1 MASVDTAAA
10 APAATNELDAHEIRI
25 TSHGKMN
32 AWVDFALKYF
42 EENPDKPLT
51 LHTLPAPPQAAREAQ
66 DAAAP
71 DAPTPADGR
80 AEKMHPSMALIPRLI
95 SVVEIIKREYVKLL
109 DPMLAERGQLP
120 GLYQYNELGE
130 LDVAPAPADGADPE
144 EARRRELAAM
154 LQGKNHLKIK
164 KVAYMKV
171 TLSRKELSHT
181 LKKSQTYQR
190 PVVRKLS
197 KSARSRARKRLAK
210 ESDVQDK
217 P

>member
-1 MASVDTAAA
+1 MATIETAV
-10 APAATNELDAHEIRI
+10 PVTENELNAHEVRI

-32 AWVDFALKYF
+32 AWVDFALKFF

-51 LHTLPAPPQAAREAQ
+51 LHTLPPPPRVPQGV
-66 DAAAP
+66 P
-71 DAPTPADGR
+71 DAPVPAP
-80 AEKMHPSMALIPRLI
+80 AEKEKEKEKLHPSMALIPRLI

-109 DPMLAERGQLP
+109 DPVLAERGQLA

-130 LDVAPAPADGADPE
+130 LDLAHAAHAGEDAE

-181 LKKSQTYQR
+181 LRKTQTYQR
-190 PVVRKLS
+190 PAVRKLS
-197 KSARSRARKRLAK
+197 KSARSRAKKRLAK
-210 ESDVQDK
+210 ESDAQDK